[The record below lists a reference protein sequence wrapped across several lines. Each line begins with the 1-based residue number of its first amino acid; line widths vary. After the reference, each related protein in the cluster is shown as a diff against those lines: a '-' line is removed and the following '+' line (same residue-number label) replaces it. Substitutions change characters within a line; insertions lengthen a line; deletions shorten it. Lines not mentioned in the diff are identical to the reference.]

1 MRTKPKCRR
10 DNDFRGHGALI
21 RYASVTRRSY
31 RIDGVV
37 GHVDRLGPPERC
49 NLTAL
54 IRSASEWGQTAIDYA
69 ALIFRARDATD
80 VWSGTYSW
88 TRQESG

>member
-1 MRTKPKCRR
+1 MRTEPKCRR

-21 RYASVTRRSY
+21 RYVSVTRRSH

-49 NLTAL
+49 NLTAV
-54 IRSASEWGQTAIDYA
+54 ICSAGEWGQTGIHYA

-80 VWSGTYSW
+80 VWSDTHS
-88 TRQESG
+88 